1 MTVDLISVE
10 GLESVNARMLAA
22 YSYKPKILKNFIDYR
37 HFSAFVFVVKG
48 RYVYR
53 SCGEETV
60 LTAGSCIYLPPYGE
74 DYSYEVLSD
83 DTETMQVD
91 FELLDV
97 QNGRQ
102 VAFSRVPLE
111 IKGNSEVLKAL
122 MQNLINSTNFDTVAA
137 RLELKSRLTML
148 LSVLSSDRQT
158 KKPSK
163 AELKI
168 TPLIERLQKNYRE
181 PFDSKELA
189 VAVGLSESQMRRLF
203 KTVIGIS
210 PLEYRNKL
218 RINAAAKMLA
228 VGELNVS
235 EVAFAV
241 GFEDIYAF
249 SHAFKK
255 HKGVAPSFYKGEIL

>member
-1 MTVDLISVE
+1 MTVDLVSVD
-10 GLESVNARMLAA
+10 GLESVNVRMRAA
-22 YSYKPKILKNFIDYR
+22 YSYKPKILKNFINYR
-37 HFSAFVFVVKG
+37 RFSALVFVVKG

-60 LTAGSCIYLPPYGE
+60 LTADSCIYLPPCGE

-83 DTETMQVD
+83 DTETLQVD
-91 FELLDV
+91 FELLDA

-111 IKGNSEVLKAL
+111 IKGNSEILKAL
-122 MQNLINSTNFDTVAA
+122 MENLINSTNFDTVSA
-137 RLELKSRLTML
+137 RLELKSRLTLL
-148 LSVLSSDRQT
+148 LSVLSSDRQM

-168 TPLIERLQKNYRE
+168 APLIEWLQKNYRE
-181 PFDSKELA
+181 PFNSKELA
-189 VAVGLSESQMRRLF
+189 ISVGLSESQMRRLF
-203 KTVIGIS
+203 KTVIGVS

-228 VGELNVS
+228 VGDLNVS

-255 HKGVAPSFYKGEIL
+255 HKGVPPSIYNGG

>member
-1 MTVDLISVE
+1 MTVDLVSAD
-10 GLESVNARMLAA
+10 GLESVNVRMRAA
-22 YSYKPKILKNFIDYR
+22 YSYKPKILKNFINYR
-37 HFSAFVFVVKG
+37 RFSALVFVVKG

-60 LTAGSCIYLPPYGE
+60 LTADSCIYLPPCGE

-83 DTETMQVD
+83 DTETLQVD
-91 FELLDV
+91 FELLDA

-111 IKGNSEVLKAL
+111 IKGNSEILKAL
-122 MQNLINSTNFDTVAA
+122 MENLINSTNFDTVSA
-137 RLELKSRLTML
+137 RLELKSRLTLL

-168 TPLIERLQKNYRE
+168 APLIEWLQKNYRE
-181 PFDSKELA
+181 PFNSKELA
-189 VAVGLSESQMRRLF
+189 IAVGLSESQMRRLF
-203 KTVIGIS
+203 KTVIGVS

-228 VGELNVS
+228 VGDLNVS

-255 HKGVAPSFYKGEIL
+255 YKGVPPSIYNGG